1 MQTLKKSIQ
10 VSASAHKALKFLAVE
25 SDTTIAEI
33 VEQLLAA
40 HSKTAKKKAAKTKP
54 KTSGRS
60 RYA

>member
-40 HSKTAKKKAAKTKP
+40 HSKTAKKVKAKPTAKK
-54 KTSGRS
+54 SGKS